1 MGWKRFDKEM
11 PTEEGQYAI
20 SYENIIS
27 KFVFPLEECRL
38 LAQHGATHWL
48 LIQPPKGDKK

>member
-11 PTEEGQYAI
+11 PTEEGRYAI

-27 KFVFPLEECRL
+27 KFMFPLEECRL

-48 LIQPPKGDKK
+48 LIDPPKGEKK